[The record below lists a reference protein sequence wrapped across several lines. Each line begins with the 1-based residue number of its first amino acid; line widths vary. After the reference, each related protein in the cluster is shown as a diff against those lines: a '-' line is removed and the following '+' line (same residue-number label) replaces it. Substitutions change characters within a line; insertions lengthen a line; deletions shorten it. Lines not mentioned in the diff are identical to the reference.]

1 MTIMNEWLGRKMWE
15 SLACAHEK
23 LCLPRIATHPTF
35 VVPLFAP
42 PHPPYGHPLP
52 KRARGKKLV
61 TFSQRM
67 EMNMQYRPRPSR
79 ERDGVRGRA
88 VHAPRAVWL
97 LYIPFLF
104 TCGLVSGCQ
113 PASPKATAS
122 PAPGSAAKGSSA
134 PAGPSKVIGAVK
146 EVELTRVELTPDAE
160 ARLGLTLV
168 EVERKPIARAVSYGG
183 EVMIPPG
190 RLISV
195 ASPFL
200 GIVEAPPGVHVPQ
213 PGTMLTRGQPICVV
227 KPILSPE
234 ARANLAPL
242 LKESEGQVKQAHEQL
257 KIAKINMD
265 RQENLVRDH
274 LAGAAALVDA
284 KAQYDAAQTAVHAA
298 EERYDEI
305 RKLALDPNA
314 GDQTSLTFKT
324 PVKGMLQNLH
334 AQIGQPVP
342 AGAILFDV
350 AEMDPVWVKVPV
362 YVGDLDRL
370 ATDRPAGV
378 GSLADPPGVKVR
390 PAQPVT
396 APPSGD
402 PLARTVNLFYQ
413 VDNHDRALRPG
424 QGVGV
429 TLPLSGEETSLIVP
443 RSALVRDA
451 HGGSWVYVNISPHA
465 YARQRVFVDRV
476 VGELAALTSGPKVG
490 AKVVAQGVAE
500 LYGAEFG
507 GLK

>member
-1 MTIMNEWLGRKMWE
+1 MTVMNEWLGGEM
-15 SLACAHEK
+15 L
-23 LCLPRIATHPTF
+23 
-35 VVPLFAP
+35 
-42 PHPPYGHPLP
+42 
-52 KRARGKKLV
+52 KRAASA
-61 TFSQRM
+61 T
-67 EMNMQYRPRPSR
+67 N
-79 ERDGVRGRA
+79 A
-88 VHAPRAVWL
+88 AWL
-97 LYIPFLF
+97 LPVLVILA
-104 TCGLVSGCQ
+104 CGLVSGCQ
-113 PASPKATAS
+113 PASPNAS
-122 PAPGSAAKGSSA
+122 AGAAPGGAAKGATA
-134 PAGPSKVIGAVK
+134 PAGPSKVVGAVK
-146 EVELTRVELTPDAE
+146 EANLTRVELTPEAE
-160 ARLGLTLV
+160 VRLGLTLV
-168 EVERKPIARAVSYGG
+168 DVERKPVARAVSYGG

-200 GIVEAPPGVHVPQ
+200 GIVEAPPGVQVPQ
-213 PGTMLTRGQPICVV
+213 PGTMLTRGQPVCIV

-257 KIAKINMD
+257 KMAKINMD
-265 RQENLVRDH
+265 RQENLVRDR
-274 LAGAAALVDA
+274 LAGAAALIDA
-284 KAQYDAAQTAVHAA
+284 KAQYDAAQTAVHAS

-314 GDQTSLTFKT
+314 GDQTAISFKA

-362 YVGDLDRL
+362 YVGDLNRL

-378 GSLADPPGVKVR
+378 GSLADAAGVNVR
-390 PAQPVT
+390 PAQPAL
-396 APPSGD
+396 APPAGD
-402 PLARTVNLFYQ
+402 PLAATIHLFYQ
-413 VDNHDRALRPG
+413 VDNHDGAFRPG
-424 QGVGV
+424 QRVGV
-429 TLPLSGEETSLIVP
+429 TLPLSGEEASLVVP

-476 VGELAALTSGPKVG
+476 VGDLAALTNGPKVG
-490 AKVVAQGVAE
+490 AKVVSQGVAE

>member
-1 MTIMNEWLGRKMWE
+1 MREVRADEKWGRR
-15 SLACAHEK
+15 
-23 LCLPRIATHPTF
+23 RIGKHPTF
-35 VVPLFAP
+35 VAEVCAAP
-42 PHPPYGHPLP
+42 QPPFRYPLP
-52 KRARGKKLV
+52 VGARGKKLGG
-61 TFSQRM
+61 FSQ
-67 EMNMQYRPRPSR
+67 NMAAHINQRRRSNG
-79 ERDGVRGRA
+79 EKDSLRGLAVGIARRA
-88 VHAPRAVWL
+88 WL
-97 LYIPFLF
+97 LPALVTLAF
-104 TCGLVSGCQ
+104 GLDSGCQ
-113 PASPKATAS
+113 PAGPKATAS
-122 PAPGSAAKGSSA
+122 PAPSGAAKGSGA
-134 PAGPSKVIGAVK
+134 PVGPSKVIGAVK
-146 EVELTRVELTPDAE
+146 EVDLTRVELTPEAE
-160 ARLGLTLV
+160 GRLGLTLT
-168 EVERKPIARAVSYGG
+168 EVVRKPVARAVSYSG

-200 GIVEAPPGVHVPQ
+200 GIIEAPPGAQVPQ
-213 PGTMLTRGQPICVV
+213 PGTMLMRNQAVCVV

-257 KIAKINMD
+257 KIARINMD
-265 RQENLVRDH
+265 RQENLVRDR
-274 LAGAAALVDA
+274 LTGAAALVDA
-284 KAQYDAAQTAVHAA
+284 KAQYDAAQTAVRAA
-298 EERYDEI
+298 EERFDEI

-314 GDQTSLTFKT
+314 GDQTTLSFKA
-324 PVKGMLQNLH
+324 PVRGILQNLH

-362 YVGDLDRL
+362 YVGDLERL

-378 GSLADPPGVKVR
+378 GNLADPPGVKVR

-402 PLARTVNLFYQ
+402 PLAATVHLFYQ
-413 VDNHDRALRPG
+413 VDNHEGALRPG
-424 QGVGV
+424 QRVGV
-429 TLPLSGEETSLIVP
+429 TLPLSGEEASLIVP

-476 VGELAALTSGPKVG
+476 VGDLAALVSGPKVG
-490 AKVVAQGVAE
+490 AKVVTQGVAE

>member
-1 MTIMNEWLGRKMWE
+1 MLVDFGCLMINGVVTTPPVPPFASGGKTARSALISKIQWARPQWLV
-15 SLACAHEK
+15 ACLIGWA
-23 LCLPRIATHPTF
+23 A
-35 VVPLFAP
+35 VV
-42 PHPPYGHPLP
+42 
-52 KRARGKKLV
+52 
-61 TFSQRM
+61 
-67 EMNMQYRPRPSR
+67 
-79 ERDGVRGRA
+79 
-88 VHAPRAVWL
+88 
-97 LYIPFLF
+97 
-104 TCGLVSGCQ
+104 VSGCQ
-113 PASPKATAS
+113 PALPRAA
-122 PAPGSAAKGSSA
+122 PAAPAKGST
-134 PAGPSKVIGAVK
+134 AGPSKVIGAVK
-146 EVELTRVELTPDAE
+146 EAELTRVELTTDAE
-160 ARLGLTLV
+160 RRLGLTLYD
-168 EVERKPIARAVSYGG
+168 VERKPLARAVSYGG

-200 GIVEAPPGVHVPQ
+200 GTVEAPPGAPVPQ
-213 PGTMLTRGQPICVV
+213 PGIMLTRGQPVCIV

-265 RQENLVRDH
+265 RQETLVRDR

-284 KAQYDAAQTAVHAA
+284 KAQYDAAQTAVQAA
-298 EERYDEI
+298 EERYNEI
-305 RKLALDPNA
+305 RKLALDPNS
-314 GDQTSLTFKT
+314 GDQTTLSFKS

-362 YVGDLDRL
+362 YVGDVDRL

-378 GSLADPPGVKVR
+378 GSLADPAGVNVR

-402 PLARTVNLFYQ
+402 PLAATVHIFYQ
-413 VDNHDRALRPG
+413 VDNHDGALRPG
-424 QGVGV
+424 QRVGV
-429 TLPLSGEETSLIVP
+429 TLPLRGEENSLVVP
-443 RSALVRDA
+443 LSALVRDA
-451 HGGSWVYVNISPHA
+451 HGSTWIYVNIASHA

-476 VGELAALTSGPKVG
+476 VGKLAALSQGPKVG
-490 AKVVAQGVAE
+490 AKVVTQGVAE

>member
-1 MTIMNEWLGRKMWE
+1 
-15 SLACAHEK
+15 
-23 LCLPRIATHPTF
+23 
-35 VVPLFAP
+35 
-42 PHPPYGHPLP
+42 
-52 KRARGKKLV
+52 
-61 TFSQRM
+61 
-67 EMNMQYRPRPSR
+67 
-79 ERDGVRGRA
+79 
-88 VHAPRAVWL
+88 
-97 LYIPFLF
+97 
-104 TCGLVSGCQ
+104 
-113 PASPKATAS
+113 
-122 PAPGSAAKGSSA
+122 
-134 PAGPSKVIGAVK
+134 
-146 EVELTRVELTPDAE
+146 
-160 ARLGLTLV
+160 
-168 EVERKPIARAVSYGG
+168 
-183 EVMIPPG
+183 MIPPG

-200 GIVEAPPGVHVPQ
+200 GIVEAPPGVQVPQ
-213 PGTMLTRGQPICVV
+213 PGTMLTRGQPVCVV

-265 RQENLVRDH
+265 RQENLVRDR
-274 LAGAAALVDA
+274 LAGAAALIDA

-314 GDQTSLTFKT
+314 GDQTALSFKA

-362 YVGDLDRL
+362 YVGDLERL

-390 PAQPVT
+390 PAQPVP

-402 PLARTVNLFYQ
+402 PLAATVHLFYQ
-413 VDNHDRALRPG
+413 VDNHDRGSAARPAGRRDAPLEWRGGQSGRAAVGLGPRCPWGELGIREHLAARLRAATGICRPRCGRPG
-424 QGVGV
+424 GAHKRTQGRRQGRH
-429 TLPLSGEETSLIVP
+429 SGSG
-443 RSALVRDA
+443 RALWRGIRRAQVNGIRD
-451 HGGSWVYVNISPHA
+451 
-465 YARQRVFVDRV
+465 
-476 VGELAALTSGPKVG
+476 
-490 AKVVAQGVAE
+490 
-500 LYGAEFG
+500 
-507 GLK
+507 

>member
-1 MTIMNEWLGRKMWE
+1 MTIINEWLGGEMFEYIAGKHNRRRPINWLPVWIL
-15 SLACAHEK
+15 SGLLVLACA
-23 LCLPRIATHPTF
+23 LI
-35 VVPLFAP
+35 
-42 PHPPYGHPLP
+42 
-52 KRARGKKLV
+52 
-61 TFSQRM
+61 
-67 EMNMQYRPRPSR
+67 
-79 ERDGVRGRA
+79 
-88 VHAPRAVWL
+88 
-97 LYIPFLF
+97 
-104 TCGLVSGCQ
+104 SGCQ
-113 PASPKATAS
+113 PAGPKAAAGAA
-122 PAPGSAAKGSSA
+122 PAPAGKGSTA
-134 PAGPSKVIGAVK
+134 PAGPSKVVGAVK
-146 EVELTRVELTPDAE
+146 EVDLTRVELMPEAE
-160 ARLGLTLV
+160 VRLGLTLV
-168 EVERKPIARAVSYGG
+168 DVERKPVARAVSYGG

-200 GIVEAPPGVHVPQ
+200 GIVEAPPGVQVPQ
-213 PGTMLTRGQPICVV
+213 PGTMLTRGQAICVV

-257 KIAKINMD
+257 KIAKIDMD
-265 RQENLVRDH
+265 RQENLVRDR
-274 LAGAAALVDA
+274 LAGAAALIDS
-284 KAQYDAAQTAVHAA
+284 KARYDAAQTAVHAS

-314 GDQTSLTFKT
+314 GDQTSLTFKA

-362 YVGDLDRL
+362 YVGDLERL

-390 PAQPVT
+390 PAQPAV

-402 PLARTVNLFYQ
+402 PLAATVHLFYQ
-413 VDNHDRALRPG
+413 VDNHDGVFRPG
-424 QGVGV
+424 QRVGV
-429 TLPLSGEETSLIVP
+429 TLPLSGEETSLVVP

-451 HGGSWVYVNISPHA
+451 HGGTWVYVSISPHA

-476 VGELAALTSGPKVG
+476 VGDVAALTNGPKVG
-490 AKVVAQGVAE
+490 ARVVTQGVAE

>member
-1 MTIMNEWLGRKMWE
+1 MTVMNEWLGGEM
-15 SLACAHEK
+15 L
-23 LCLPRIATHPTF
+23 
-35 VVPLFAP
+35 
-42 PHPPYGHPLP
+42 
-52 KRARGKKLV
+52 KRAASATK
-61 TFSQRM
+61 
-67 EMNMQYRPRPSR
+67 
-79 ERDGVRGRA
+79 A
-88 VHAPRAVWL
+88 AWL
-97 LYIPFLF
+97 LPILVILA
-104 TCGLVSGCQ
+104 CGLVSGCQ
-113 PASPKATAS
+113 PASPNAS
-122 PAPGSAAKGSSA
+122 AGAAPGGAAKGATA
-134 PAGPSKVIGAVK
+134 PAGPSKVVGAVK
-146 EVELTRVELTPDAE
+146 EANLTRVELTPEAE
-160 ARLGLTLV
+160 VRLGLTLV
-168 EVERKPIARAVSYGG
+168 DVERKPVARAVSYGG

-200 GIVEAPPGVHVPQ
+200 GIVEAPPGVQVPQ
-213 PGTMLTRGQPICVV
+213 PGTMLTRGQPVCIV

-257 KIAKINMD
+257 KMAKINMD
-265 RQENLVRDH
+265 RQENLVRDR
-274 LAGAAALVDA
+274 LAGAAALIDA
-284 KAQYDAAQTAVHAA
+284 KAQYDAAQTAVHAS

-314 GDQTSLTFKT
+314 GDQTALSFKA

-362 YVGDLDRL
+362 YVGDLNRL

-378 GSLADPPGVKVR
+378 GSLADAAGVNVR
-390 PAQPVT
+390 PAQPAL
-396 APPSGD
+396 APPAGD
-402 PLARTVNLFYQ
+402 PLAATVHLFYQ
-413 VDNHDRALRPG
+413 VDNHDGAFRPG
-424 QGVGV
+424 QRVGV
-429 TLPLSGEETSLIVP
+429 TLPLSGEEASLVVP

-476 VGELAALTSGPKVG
+476 VGDLAALTNGPKVG
-490 AKVVAQGVAE
+490 AKVVSQGVAE